1 VADYQ
6 GRTARGEGAK
16 MPTRIVIDD
25 RLILEAQELGQQRT
39 AKEAVPAAL
48 EEYIRQRKQT
58 DILRLFGTI
67 KYDPSYN
74 YKRERSR
81 KSN

>member
-1 VADYQ
+1 
-6 GRTARGEGAK
+6 
-16 MPTRIVIDD
+16 MDD
-25 RLILEAQELGQQRT
+25 RLILEAQELGHHRT
-39 AKEAVPAAL
+39 AKDAVTAAL

-67 KYDPSYN
+67 EYDPSYN

-81 KSN
+81 KRN